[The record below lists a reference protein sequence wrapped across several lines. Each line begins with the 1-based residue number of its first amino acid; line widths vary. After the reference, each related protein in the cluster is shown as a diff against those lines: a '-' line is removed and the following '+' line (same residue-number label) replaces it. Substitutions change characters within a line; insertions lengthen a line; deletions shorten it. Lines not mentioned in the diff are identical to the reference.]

1 MKIRQGGLIK
11 PKLNMLFYGATGTGK
26 STQALEIAKFK
37 REDGTPFRVFC
48 FDIESGGADEC
59 LEELEAQ
66 GVDTRN
72 VFMAYT
78 QSLSEVE
85 QYVDKIA
92 KGETLYYLDDDGDE
106 TDEPILDAYGENFVP
121 DAVIVDGTSVLK
133 LTNTQSLLQLSQKRN
148 KIKAKNN
155 GGTAEEIYVATQ
167 NAGLEYKD
175 HAQLNYAGQRLVL
188 SLMALPVHVIMTARE
203 KDEKISTRND
213 DGSFTSTP
221 TGRKLPDSF
230 AGIDYNIKSMIRMF
244 RNDDGE
250 VCYSVEKDR
259 TKTFT
264 PGDVVVNPS
273 LLAFEKTLNNGAGRR
288 SFAIK
293 NDLDDAI
300 QTDRKIFEQELLGD
314 VFEEKPVV
322 QNNNIEMSAE
332 EIIASINETM
342 RDMTQTERDKKK
354 AALSS
359 AGLACNPAAIKK
371 LTDVAVLS
379 QILDIVKA

>member
-48 FDIESGGADEC
+48 FDIESGGVDEC
-59 LEELEAQ
+59 LEELEMQ

-72 VFMAYT
+72 IFVAYT

-85 QYVDKIA
+85 LYVSKIA
-92 KGETLYYLDDDGDE
+92 KGETLYYLDDDGEE
-106 TDEPILDAYGENFVP
+106 TDEPIKDAFGENFVP

-167 NAGLEYKD
+167 NAQLEIRDYNQM
-175 HAQLNYAGQRLVL
+175 AYAGQKLVL
-188 SLMALPVHVIMTARE
+188 SLMALPIHVIMTARE
-203 KDEKISTRND
+203 KEEMVSSKNA
-213 DGSFTSTP
+213 DGQFVSTP
-221 TGRKLPDSF
+221 TGKTLPDSF
-230 AGIDYNIKSMIRMF
+230 KGVDYNIKTMIRMF
-244 RNDDGE
+244 RNEDDE

-259 TKTFT
+259 TKTFNV
-264 PGDVVVNPS
+264 GDVVVNPS
-273 LLAFEKTLNNGAGRR
+273 LTAFEKTINKGAGRQE
-288 SFAIK
+288 FAIK

-300 QTDRKIFEQELLGD
+300 QKDKQIFEKEMLGD
-314 VFEEKPVV
+314 IANDSII
-322 QNNNIEMSAE
+322 QGNSDGNADD
-332 EIIASINETM
+332 IIASINETM
-342 RDMTQTERDKKK
+342 RSMTQIECDKKK
-354 AALSS
+354 AALAS
-359 AGLACNPAAIKK
+359 ASLPASPAAIKK
-371 LTDVAVLS
+371 ITDIDILN
-379 QILDIVKA
+379 QILAIIKS

>member
-48 FDIESGGADEC
+48 FDIESGGVDEC
-59 LEELEAQ
+59 LEELEMQ

-72 VFMAYT
+72 IFVAYT

-85 QYVDKIA
+85 LYVSKIA
-92 KGETLYYLDDDGDE
+92 KGETLYYLDDDGEE
-106 TDEPILDAYGENFVP
+106 TDDPIKDAFGENFVP

-167 NAGLEYKD
+167 NAQLEIRDYNQM
-175 HAQLNYAGQRLVL
+175 AYAGQKLVL
-188 SLMALPVHVIMTARE
+188 SLMALPIHVIMTARE
-203 KDEKISTRND
+203 KEEMVSSKNA
-213 DGSFTSTP
+213 DGQFVSTP
-221 TGRKLPDSF
+221 TGKTLPDSF
-230 AGIDYNIKSMIRMF
+230 KGVDYNIKTMIRMF
-244 RNDDGE
+244 RNEDDE

-259 TKTFT
+259 TKTFNV
-264 PGDVVVNPS
+264 GDVVVNPS
-273 LLAFEKTLNNGAGRR
+273 LTAFEKTINKGAGRQE
-288 SFAIK
+288 FAIK

-300 QTDRKIFEQELLGD
+300 QKDKQIFEKEMLGD
-314 VFEEKPVV
+314 IANDSII
-322 QNNNIEMSAE
+322 QGNSDGNADD
-332 EIIASINETM
+332 IIASINEAM
-342 RDMTQTERDKKK
+342 RAMTQIERDKKK
-354 AALSS
+354 AALAS
-359 AGLACNPAAIKK
+359 ASLPASPATIKK
-371 LTDVAVLS
+371 ITDIDTLN
-379 QILDIVKA
+379 QILTIIRS

>member
-37 REDGTPFRVFC
+37 REDGTLFRVFC
-48 FDIESGGADEC
+48 FDIESGGIDEC
-59 LEELEAQ
+59 LEELEMQ

-72 VFMAYT
+72 VFVAYT

-92 KGETLYYLDDDGDE
+92 KKEQLFYLDEDGEE
-106 TDEPILDAYGENFVP
+106 TDEPILDAYGEPFIP

-148 KIKAKNN
+148 RIKAKNN

-167 NAGLEYKD
+167 NASLEIRDYS
-175 HAQLNYAGQRLVL
+175 QLAYAGQRLVL

-203 KDEKISTRND
+203 KDEKVSSKDSN
-213 DGSFTSTP
+213 GQFTSTP
-221 TGRKLPDSF
+221 TGKKLPDSF
-230 AGIDYNIKSMIRMF
+230 TGIDYNIKTMIRMF

-259 TKTFT
+259 TKTFQ

-273 LLAFEKTLNNGAGRR
+273 LLEFEKTLNKGVGRKE
-288 SFAIK
+288 FATR

-300 QTDRKIFEQELLGD
+300 QADRRIFEKELLGD
-314 VFEEKPVV
+314 ILDDKSSDAVNSPNVDGV
-322 QNNNIEMSAE
+322 IE
-332 EIIASINETM
+332 EINNVM
-342 RDMTQTERDKKK
+342 RNMTQTERDKKK
-354 AALSS
+354 ASLAS
-359 AGLACNPAAIKK
+359 ASLPSNPTAIKK
-371 LTDVAVLS
+371 LTDIDTLN
-379 QILDIVKA
+379 QILAIVKS

>member
-48 FDIESGGADEC
+48 FDIESGGIDEC
-59 LEELEAQ
+59 LEELEMQ

-72 VFMAYT
+72 VFVAYT

-92 KGETLYYLDDDGDE
+92 KKEQLFYLDEDGEE
-106 TDEPILDAYGENFVP
+106 TDEPILDAYGEPFIP

-167 NAGLEYKD
+167 NASLEIRDYS
-175 HAQLNYAGQRLVL
+175 QLAYAGQRLVL

-203 KDEKISTRND
+203 KDEKVSSKDSN
-213 DGSFTSTP
+213 GQFTSTP
-221 TGRKLPDSF
+221 TGKKLPDSF
-230 AGIDYNIKSMIRMF
+230 SGIDYNIKSMIRMF

-259 TKTFT
+259 TKTFQ

-273 LLAFEKTLNNGAGRR
+273 LLAFEKTLNKGIGRKE
-288 SFAIK
+288 FAIR

-300 QTDRKIFEQELLGD
+300 QTDRRIFEQELLGD
-314 VFEEKPVV
+314 ILDDKSSDAVNSPNVDGV
-322 QNNNIEMSAE
+322 IE
-332 EIIASINETM
+332 EINNVM
-342 RDMTQTERDKKK
+342 RNMTQTERDKKK
-354 AALSS
+354 ASLAS
-359 AGLACNPAAIKK
+359 ASLPSNPTSIKK
-371 LTDVAVLS
+371 LTDIDTLS
-379 QILDIVKA
+379 QILAIVKS

>member
-48 FDIESGGADEC
+48 FDIESGGVDEC
-59 LEELEAQ
+59 LEELEMQ

-72 VFMAYT
+72 IFVAYT

-85 QYVDKIA
+85 LYVSKIA
-92 KGETLYYLDDDGDE
+92 KGETLYYLDDDGEE
-106 TDEPILDAYGENFVP
+106 TDDPIKDAFGENFVP

-167 NAGLEYKD
+167 NAQLEIRDYNQM
-175 HAQLNYAGQRLVL
+175 AYAGQKLVL
-188 SLMALPVHVIMTARE
+188 SLMALPIHVIMTARE
-203 KDEKISTRND
+203 KEEMVSSKNA
-213 DGSFTSTP
+213 DGQFVSTP
-221 TGRKLPDSF
+221 TGKTLPDSF
-230 AGIDYNIKSMIRMF
+230 KGVDYNIKTMIRMF
-244 RNDDGE
+244 RNEDDE

-259 TKTFT
+259 TKTFNV
-264 PGDVVVNPS
+264 GDVVVNPS
-273 LLAFEKTLNNGAGRR
+273 LTVFEKTINKGAGRQE
-288 SFAIK
+288 FAIK

-300 QTDRKIFEQELLGD
+300 QKDKQIFEKEMLGD
-314 VFEEKPVV
+314 IANDSVI
-322 QNNNIEMSAE
+322 QGNSDGNADD
-332 EIIASINETM
+332 IIASINEAM
-342 RDMTQTERDKKK
+342 RAMTQIERDKKK
-354 AALSS
+354 AALAS
-359 AGLACNPAAIKK
+359 ASLPASPATIKK
-371 LTDVAVLS
+371 ITDIDTLN
-379 QILDIVKA
+379 QILTIIKS

>member
-48 FDIESGGADEC
+48 FDIESGGIDEC
-59 LEELEAQ
+59 LEELEMQ

-72 VFMAYT
+72 VFVAYT

-92 KGETLYYLDDDGDE
+92 KKEQLFYLDEDGEE
-106 TDEPILDAYGENFVP
+106 TDEPILDAYGEPFIP

-148 KIKAKNN
+148 RIKAKNN

-167 NAGLEYKD
+167 NASLEIRDYS
-175 HAQLNYAGQRLVL
+175 QLAYAGQRLVL

-203 KDEKISTRND
+203 KDEKVSSKDSN
-213 DGSFTSTP
+213 GQFTSTP
-221 TGRKLPDSF
+221 TGKKLPDSF
-230 AGIDYNIKSMIRMF
+230 TGIDYNIKTMIRMF

-259 TKTFT
+259 TKTFQ

-273 LLAFEKTLNNGAGRR
+273 LLEFEKTLNKGVGRKE
-288 SFAIK
+288 FATR

-300 QTDRKIFEQELLGD
+300 QADRRIFEKELLGD
-314 VFEEKPVV
+314 ILDDKSSDAVNSPNVDGV
-322 QNNNIEMSAE
+322 IE
-332 EIIASINETM
+332 EINNVM
-342 RDMTQTERDKKK
+342 RNMTQTERDKKK
-354 AALSS
+354 ASLAS
-359 AGLACNPAAIKK
+359 ASLPSNPTAIKK
-371 LTDVAVLS
+371 LTDIDTLN
-379 QILDIVKA
+379 QILAIVKS

>member
-48 FDIESGGADEC
+48 FDIESGGVDEC
-59 LEELEAQ
+59 LEELEMQ

-72 VFMAYT
+72 IFVAYT

-85 QYVDKIA
+85 LYVSKIA
-92 KGETLYYLDDDGDE
+92 KGETLYYLDDDGEE
-106 TDEPILDAYGENFVP
+106 TDDPIKDAFGENFVP

-167 NAGLEYKD
+167 NAQLEIRDYNQM
-175 HAQLNYAGQRLVL
+175 AYAGQKLVL
-188 SLMALPVHVIMTARE
+188 SLMALPIHVIMTARE
-203 KDEKISTRND
+203 KEEMVSSKNA
-213 DGSFTSTP
+213 DGQFVSTP
-221 TGRKLPDSF
+221 TGKTLPDSF
-230 AGIDYNIKSMIRMF
+230 KGVDYNIKTMIRMF
-244 RNDDGE
+244 RNEDDE

-259 TKTFT
+259 TKTFNV
-264 PGDVVVNPS
+264 GDVVVNPS
-273 LLAFEKTLNNGAGRR
+273 LTAFEKTINKGAGRQE
-288 SFAIK
+288 FAIK

-300 QTDRKIFEQELLGD
+300 QKDKQIFEKEMLGD
-314 VFEEKPVV
+314 IANDSII
-322 QNNNIEMSAE
+322 QGNSDGNADD
-332 EIIASINETM
+332 IIASINEVM
-342 RDMTQTERDKKK
+342 RAMTQIERDKKK
-354 AALSS
+354 AALAS
-359 AGLACNPAAIKK
+359 ASLPASPATIKK
-371 LTDVAVLS
+371 ITDIDTLN
-379 QILDIVKA
+379 QILAIIKA

>member
-11 PKLNMLFYGATGTGK
+11 PKLNMLFYGAPGSGK

-59 LEELEAQ
+59 LEELENQ

-72 VFMAYT
+72 VFVAYT

-85 QYVDKIA
+85 LYVSKIA
-92 KGETLYYLDDDGDE
+92 KGETLYYLDDDGED
-106 TDEPILDAYGENFVP
+106 TNEPILDAFGEKFVP

-167 NAGLEYKD
+167 NAGLELKD
-175 HAQLNYAGQRLVL
+175 YNQMNYAGQRLVL
-188 SLMALPVHVIMTARE
+188 SLMALPVHVILTARE
-203 KDEKISTRND
+203 KDEKVSSKDAN
-213 DGSFTSTP
+213 GQFTSTP
-221 TGRKLPDSF
+221 TGKKLPDSF
-230 AGIDYNIKSMIRMF
+230 SGINYNIKTQIRMF
-244 RNDDGE
+244 RNDDEE

-259 TKTFT
+259 TKTFNI
-264 PGDVVVNPS
+264 GDVVVNPS
-273 LLAFEKTLNNGAGRR
+273 LLAFEATLNKGAGRQ
-288 SFAIK
+288 SFAIR

-300 QTDRKIFEQELLGD
+300 QKDRQIFEQEVLGD
-314 VFEEKPVV
+314 
-322 QNNNIEMSAE
+322 IAE
-332 EIIASINETM
+332 EQPIAQSASETADDLVTSINEVM
-342 RDMTQTERDKKK
+342 RGLSQADRDKKK
-354 AALSS
+354 AALAS
-359 AGLACNPAAIKK
+359 ASLPASPAAIKK
-371 LTDVAVLS
+371 IESVETLKK
-379 QILDIVKA
+379 ILEIVKG

>member
-11 PKLNMLFYGATGTGK
+11 PKLNILFYGATGTGK

-37 REDGTPFRVFC
+37 REDGTPFRVFI
-48 FDIESGGADEC
+48 FDIESGGVDEV
-59 LEELEAQ
+59 LEELEMQ

-72 VFMAYT
+72 IFVAYT

-85 QYVDKIA
+85 LYVNKIA
-92 KGETLYYLDDDGDE
+92 KGETLYYLDEDGEE
-106 TDEPILDAYGENFVP
+106 TDEPILDAYNKDFVP

-167 NAGLEYKD
+167 NAGLEFKD

-188 SLMALPVHVIMTARE
+188 SLMALPVHVILTARE
-203 KDEKISTRND
+203 KDETVSSKDSS
-213 DGSFTSTP
+213 GQFTSTP

-230 AGIDYNIKSMIRMF
+230 KGIDYNIKSLIRTF
-244 RNDDGE
+244 RNEDDE

-259 TKTFT
+259 TKTFNV
-264 PGDVVVNPS
+264 GDVVVNPS
-273 LLAFEKTLNNGAGRR
+273 LLAFEKTLNKGAGRK
-288 SFAIK
+288 SFAIR

-300 QTDRKIFEQELLGD
+300 HKDRQIFEKEVLGD
-314 VFEEKPVV
+314 IADDETPVV
-322 QNNNIEMSAE
+322 EPSNTTTE
-332 EIIASINETM
+332 ELIASINDIM
-342 RDMTQTERDKKK
+342 RGMTQAARDKKK
-354 AALSS
+354 ASLTS
-359 AGLACNPAAIKK
+359 ASLPSTPVAIKK
-371 LTDVAVLS
+371 VTDVETLNK
-379 QILDIVKA
+379 ILEIVKA

>member
-48 FDIESGGADEC
+48 FDIESGGVDEC
-59 LEELEAQ
+59 LEELEMQ

-72 VFMAYT
+72 IFVAYT

-85 QYVDKIA
+85 LYVSKIA
-92 KGETLYYLDDDGDE
+92 KGETLYYLDDDGEE
-106 TDEPILDAYGENFVP
+106 TDEPIKDAFGENFVP

-167 NAGLEYKD
+167 NAQLEIRDYNQM
-175 HAQLNYAGQRLVL
+175 AYAGQKLVL
-188 SLMALPVHVIMTARE
+188 SLMALPIHVIMTARE
-203 KDEKISTRND
+203 KEEMVSSKNA
-213 DGSFTSTP
+213 DGQFVSTP
-221 TGRKLPDSF
+221 TGKTLPDSF
-230 AGIDYNIKSMIRMF
+230 KGVDYNIKTMIRMF
-244 RNDDGE
+244 RNEDDE

-259 TKTFT
+259 TKTFNV
-264 PGDVVVNPS
+264 GDVVVNPS
-273 LLAFEKTLNNGAGRR
+273 LTAFEKTINKGAGRQE
-288 SFAIK
+288 FAIK

-300 QTDRKIFEQELLGD
+300 QKDKQIFEKEMLGD
-314 VFEEKPVV
+314 IANDSII
-322 QNNNIEMSAE
+322 QGNSDGNADD
-332 EIIASINETM
+332 IIASINETM
-342 RDMTQTERDKKK
+342 RSMTQIERDKKK
-354 AALSS
+354 AALAS
-359 AGLACNPAAIKK
+359 ASLPASPAAIKK
-371 LTDVAVLS
+371 ITDIDTLN
-379 QILDIVKA
+379 QILAIIKS

>member
-11 PKLNMLFYGATGTGK
+11 PKLNILFYGATGCGK

-37 REDGTPFRVFC
+37 REDGTPFRVFV

-59 LEELEAQ
+59 LDELEAQ

-72 VFMAYT
+72 IFVAYT

-85 QYVDKIA
+85 LYVSKIA
-92 KGETLYYLDDDGDE
+92 KCETLYYLDDEGEE
-106 TDEPILDAYGENFVP
+106 TDEEILDAYGQKFVP

-167 NAGLEYKD
+167 NAGLELKD
-175 HAQLNYAGQRLVL
+175 YSQLNYAGQRLVL
-188 SLMALPVHVIMTARE
+188 SLMALPIHVILTARE
-203 KDEKISTRND
+203 KDEMVSSRDAN
-213 DGSFTSTP
+213 GQFTSTP
-221 TGRKLPDSF
+221 TGKKLPDSF
-230 AGIDYNIKSMIRMF
+230 KGIDYNIKSMIRMF
-244 RNDDGE
+244 RNDDDE

-264 PGDVVVNPS
+264 VGDVVVNPS
-273 LLAFEKTLNNGAGRR
+273 LTAFEATLSKGTGRKE
-288 SFAIK
+288 FAIR

-300 QTDRKIFEQELLGD
+300 QKDRQIFEKEVLGD
-314 VFEEKPVV
+314 F
-322 QNNNIEMSAE
+322 
-332 EIIASINETM
+332 ASDDVSSSSNDEVDVEALITAINEVM
-342 RDMTQTERDKKK
+342 RGLSQADRDKKK
-354 AALSS
+354 AALAS
-359 AGLACNPAAIKK
+359 ASLPATPAAIKK
-371 LTDVAVLS
+371 VSDAETLNK
-379 QILDIVKA
+379 ILEIVKA

>member
-11 PKLNMLFYGATGTGK
+11 PKLNILFYGATGCGK

-59 LEELEAQ
+59 LEELESQ
-66 GVDTRN
+66 GIDTRN
-72 VFMAYT
+72 IFVAYT

-85 QYVDKIA
+85 LYVSKIA
-92 KGETLYYLDDDGDE
+92 KGEELFYLDDEGEE
-106 TDEPILDAYGENFVP
+106 TDEPILDAFGEKFVP

-167 NAGLEYKD
+167 NAGLELKD
-175 HAQLNYAGQRLVL
+175 YNQMNYAGQRLVL
-188 SLMALPVHVIMTARE
+188 SLMALPVHVILTARE
-203 KDEKISTRND
+203 KDEMVSSRDSN
-213 DGSFTSTP
+213 GQFTSTP

-230 AGIDYNIKSMIRMF
+230 KGIDYNIKSMIRMF
-244 RNDDGE
+244 RNDDDE

-259 TKTFT
+259 TKTFNV
-264 PGDVVVNPS
+264 GDVVVNPS
-273 LLAFEKTLNNGAGRR
+273 LTAFEATLNKGAGRK
-288 SFAIK
+288 SFAIR

-300 QTDRKIFEQELLGD
+300 QKDRQIFEKEVLGD
-314 VFEEKPVV
+314 IASDDTSSTA
-322 QNNNIEMSAE
+322 NDSADTE
-332 EIIASINETM
+332 TLIASINEIM
-342 RDMTQTERDKKK
+342 KGLSQADRDKKK
-354 AALSS
+354 AAL
-359 AGLACNPAAIKK
+359 AGANLPATPSAIKK
-371 LTDVAVLS
+371 VTDTSTLNK
-379 QILDIVKA
+379 ILEIVKA

>member
-48 FDIESGGADEC
+48 FDIESGGIDEC
-59 LEELEAQ
+59 LEELEMQ

-72 VFMAYT
+72 VFVAYT

-92 KGETLYYLDDDGDE
+92 KKEQLFYLDEDGEE
-106 TDEPILDAYGENFVP
+106 TDEPILDAYGEPFIP

-148 KIKAKNN
+148 RIKAKNN

-167 NAGLEYKD
+167 NASLEIRDYS
-175 HAQLNYAGQRLVL
+175 QLAYAGQRLVL

-203 KDEKISTRND
+203 KDEKVSSKDSN
-213 DGSFTSTP
+213 GQFTSTP
-221 TGRKLPDSF
+221 TGKKLPDSF
-230 AGIDYNIKSMIRMF
+230 TGIDYNIKTMIRMF

-259 TKTFT
+259 TKTFQ

-273 LLAFEKTLNNGAGRR
+273 LLEFEKTLNKGVGRKE
-288 SFAIK
+288 FATR

-300 QTDRKIFEQELLGD
+300 QADRRIFEKELLGD
-314 VFEEKPVV
+314 ILDDKSSDAVNSPNVDGV
-322 QNNNIEMSAE
+322 IE
-332 EIIASINETM
+332 EINNVM
-342 RDMTQTERDKKK
+342 RNMTQIERDKKK
-354 AALSS
+354 ASLAS
-359 AGLACNPAAIKK
+359 ASLPSNPTAIKK
-371 LTDVAVLS
+371 LTDIDTLN
-379 QILDIVKA
+379 QILAIVKS

>member
-11 PKLNMLFYGATGTGK
+11 PKLNMLFYGSTGTGK

-48 FDIESGGADEC
+48 FDIESGGIDEC
-59 LEELEAQ
+59 LEELEMQ

-72 VFMAYT
+72 VFVAYT

-92 KGETLYYLDDDGDE
+92 KKEQLFYLDEDGEE
-106 TDEPILDAYGENFVP
+106 TDEPILDAYGEPFIP

-148 KIKAKNN
+148 RIKAKNN

-167 NAGLEYKD
+167 NASLEIRDYS
-175 HAQLNYAGQRLVL
+175 QLAYAGQRLVL

-203 KDEKISTRND
+203 KDEKVSSKDSN
-213 DGSFTSTP
+213 GQFTSTP
-221 TGRKLPDSF
+221 TGKKLPDSF
-230 AGIDYNIKSMIRMF
+230 TGIDYNIKTMIRMF

-259 TKTFT
+259 TKTFQ

-273 LLAFEKTLNNGAGRR
+273 LLEFEKTLNKGVGRKE
-288 SFAIK
+288 FATR

-300 QTDRKIFEQELLGD
+300 QADRRIFEKELLGD
-314 VFEEKPVV
+314 ILDDKSSDAVNSPNVDGV
-322 QNNNIEMSAE
+322 IE
-332 EIIASINETM
+332 EINNVM
-342 RDMTQTERDKKK
+342 RNMTQTERDKKK
-354 AALSS
+354 ASLAS
-359 AGLACNPAAIKK
+359 ASLPSNPTAIKK
-371 LTDVAVLS
+371 LTDIDTLN
-379 QILDIVKA
+379 QILAIVKS

>member
-48 FDIESGGADEC
+48 FDIESGGVDEC
-59 LEELEAQ
+59 LEELEMQ

-72 VFMAYT
+72 IFVAYT

-85 QYVDKIA
+85 LYVSKIA
-92 KGETLYYLDDDGDE
+92 KGETLYYLDDDGEE
-106 TDEPILDAYGENFVP
+106 TDEPIKDAFGENFVP

-167 NAGLEYKD
+167 NAQLEIRDYNQM
-175 HAQLNYAGQRLVL
+175 AYAGQKLVL
-188 SLMALPVHVIMTARE
+188 SLMALPIHVIMTARE
-203 KDEKISTRND
+203 KEEMVSSKNA
-213 DGSFTSTP
+213 DGQFVSTP
-221 TGRKLPDSF
+221 TGKTLPDSF
-230 AGIDYNIKSMIRMF
+230 KGVDYNIKTMIRMF
-244 RNDDGE
+244 RNEDDE

-259 TKTFT
+259 TKTFNV
-264 PGDVVVNPS
+264 GDVVVNPS
-273 LLAFEKTLNNGAGRR
+273 LTAFEKTINKGAGRQE
-288 SFAIK
+288 FAIK

-300 QTDRKIFEQELLGD
+300 QKDKQIFEKEMLGD
-314 VFEEKPVV
+314 IANDSII
-322 QNNNIEMSAE
+322 QGNSDGNADD
-332 EIIASINETM
+332 IIASINETM
-342 RDMTQTERDKKK
+342 RSMTQIERDKKK
-354 AALSS
+354 AALANASLPAS
-359 AGLACNPAAIKK
+359 PAAIKK
-371 LTDVAVLS
+371 ITDVNTLN
-379 QILDIVKA
+379 QILAIIKS

>member
-48 FDIESGGADEC
+48 FDIESGGVDEC
-59 LEELEAQ
+59 LEELEMQ

-72 VFMAYT
+72 IFVAYT

-85 QYVDKIA
+85 LYVSKIA
-92 KGETLYYLDDDGDE
+92 KGETLYYLDDDGEE
-106 TDEPILDAYGENFVP
+106 TDEPIKDAFGENFVP

-167 NAGLEYKD
+167 NAQLEIRDYNQM
-175 HAQLNYAGQRLVL
+175 AYAGQKLVL
-188 SLMALPVHVIMTARE
+188 SLMALPIHVIMTARE
-203 KDEKISTRND
+203 KEEMVSSKNA
-213 DGSFTSTP
+213 DGQFVSTP
-221 TGRKLPDSF
+221 TGKTLPDSF
-230 AGIDYNIKSMIRMF
+230 KGVDYNIKTMIRMF
-244 RNDDGE
+244 RNEDDE

-259 TKTFT
+259 TKTFNV
-264 PGDVVVNPS
+264 GDVVVNPS
-273 LLAFEKTLNNGAGRR
+273 LTAFEKTINKGAGRQE
-288 SFAIK
+288 FAIK

-300 QTDRKIFEQELLGD
+300 QKDKQIFEKEMLGD
-314 VFEEKPVV
+314 IANDSII
-322 QNNNIEMSAE
+322 QGNSDGNADD
-332 EIIASINETM
+332 IIASINETM
-342 RDMTQTERDKKK
+342 RSMTQIERDKKK
-354 AALSS
+354 AALAS
-359 AGLACNPAAIKK
+359 ASLPASPAAIKK
-371 LTDVAVLS
+371 ITDIDTLN
-379 QILDIVKA
+379 QILSIIKS

>member
-48 FDIESGGADEC
+48 FDIESGGVDEC
-59 LEELEAQ
+59 LEELEMQ

-72 VFMAYT
+72 IFVAYT

-85 QYVDKIA
+85 LYVSKIA
-92 KGETLYYLDDDGDE
+92 KGETLYYLDDDGEE
-106 TDEPILDAYGENFVP
+106 TDDPIKDAFGENLVP

-167 NAGLEYKD
+167 NAQLEIRDYN
-175 HAQLNYAGQRLVL
+175 QMSYAGQKLVL
-188 SLMALPVHVIMTARE
+188 SLMALPIHVIMTARE
-203 KDEKISTRND
+203 KEEMVSSKNA
-213 DGSFTSTP
+213 DGQFVSTP
-221 TGRKLPDSF
+221 TGKTLPDSF
-230 AGIDYNIKSMIRMF
+230 KGVDYNIKTMIRMF
-244 RNDDGE
+244 RNEDDE

-259 TKTFT
+259 TKTFNV
-264 PGDVVVNPS
+264 GDVVVNPS
-273 LLAFEKTLNNGAGRR
+273 LTAFEKTINKGAGRQE
-288 SFAIK
+288 FAIK

-300 QTDRKIFEQELLGD
+300 QKDKQIFEKEMLGD
-314 VFEEKPVV
+314 IANDSII
-322 QNNNIEMSAE
+322 QGNSDGNADD
-332 EIIASINETM
+332 IIASINEAM
-342 RDMTQTERDKKK
+342 RAMTQIERDKKK
-354 AALSS
+354 AALAS
-359 AGLACNPAAIKK
+359 ASLPASPATIKK
-371 LTDVAVLS
+371 ITDIDTLN
-379 QILDIVKA
+379 QILTIIKS

>member
-11 PKLNMLFYGATGTGK
+11 PKLNILFYGATGCGK

-66 GVDTRN
+66 GIDTSN
-72 VFMAYT
+72 VFVAYT

-85 QYVDKIA
+85 LYVNKIA
-92 KGETLYYLDDDGDE
+92 KGETLYYLDDEGEE
-106 TDEPILDAYGENFVP
+106 TDEPILDSYNQEFVP

-155 GGTAEEIYVATQ
+155 GGTAEEVYVATQ
-167 NAGLEYKD
+167 NAGLEIKD
-175 HAQLNYAGQRLVL
+175 YAQMNYAGQRLVL
-188 SLMALPVHVIMTARE
+188 SLMALPIHVILTARE
-203 KDEKISTRND
+203 KDEVVSAKDSN
-213 DGSFTSTP
+213 GQFTSTP
-221 TGRKLPDSF
+221 TGKKLPDSF
-230 AGIDYNIKSMIRMF
+230 KGIDYNIKTMIRMF
-244 RNDDGE
+244 RNDDDE

-259 TKTFT
+259 TKTFNV
-264 PGDVVVNPS
+264 GDVVVDPS
-273 LLAFEKTLNNGAGRR
+273 LTVFETTLNKGVGRK

-300 QTDRKIFEQELLGD
+300 QKDRQIFEKEVLGD
-314 VFEEKPVV
+314 IVDDNTSFESSET
-322 QNNNIEMSAE
+322 NAE
-332 EIIASINETM
+332 DLITIINDIM
-342 RDMTQTERDKKK
+342 RGLSQADRDKKK
-354 AALSS
+354 AALAS
-359 AGLACNPAAIKK
+359 ASLPATPAAIKK
-371 LTDVAVLS
+371 VSDTSTLNK
-379 QILDIVKA
+379 ILEIVKA

>member
-48 FDIESGGADEC
+48 FDIESGGIDEC
-59 LEELEAQ
+59 LEELEMQ

-72 VFMAYT
+72 VFVAYT

-92 KGETLYYLDDDGDE
+92 KKEQLFYLDEDGEE
-106 TDEPILDAYGENFVP
+106 TDEPILDAYGEPFIP

-167 NAGLEYKD
+167 NASLEIRDYS
-175 HAQLNYAGQRLVL
+175 QLAYAGQRLVL

-203 KDEKISTRND
+203 KDEKVSSKDSN
-213 DGSFTSTP
+213 GQFTSTP
-221 TGRKLPDSF
+221 TGKKLPDSF
-230 AGIDYNIKSMIRMF
+230 SGIDYNIKSMIRMF

-259 TKTFT
+259 TKTFQ

-273 LLAFEKTLNNGAGRR
+273 LLAFEKTLNKGIGRKE
-288 SFAIK
+288 FAIR

-300 QTDRKIFEQELLGD
+300 QTDRRIFEQELLGD
-314 VFEEKPVV
+314 ILDDKSSDAVNSPNVDGV
-322 QNNNIEMSAE
+322 IE
-332 EIIASINETM
+332 EINNVM
-342 RDMTQTERDKKK
+342 RNMTQTERDKKK
-354 AALSS
+354 ASLAS
-359 AGLACNPAAIKK
+359 ASLPSNPTSIKK
-371 LTDVAVLS
+371 LTDIDTLN
-379 QILDIVKA
+379 QILAIVKS